1 MENRGFICAVCVS
14 AHKGEAKNPVDV
26 IRLRPGHG
34 IEGDAHAG
42 QWHRQVS
49 LLARESVE
57 KLEASLGRALPPGVF
72 AENVLCRGVALC
84 RLPVGTR
91 LRVGTAVCQITQIG
105 KECHADCAIRRQ
117 AGDCVMPR
125 EGVFAVVLT
134 PGEARA
140 GDEVEVLP

>member
-1 MENRGFICAVCVS
+1 MKGIIRAVCIS
-14 AHKGEAKNPVDV
+14 PAKGTEKTNVHAATVRQDWG
-26 IRLRPGHG
+26 L
-34 IEGDAHAG
+34 EGDAHAG

-117 AGDCVMPR
+117 AGDCVMPL